1 MTDAPLFTVPPRLA
15 GAVKKGLER
24 ERLSK
29 LTEADMLDLLT
40 QRYSKEYGNGARY
53 ALARHVRSHAGFEAK
68 RTADFVALDTWP
80 SSRFAL
86 HGHEVKVSR
95 SDWLH
100 ELAQPE
106 KAQEFVPY
114 MDYWWLVV
122 SNAAIV
128 REDELPEGWGLMAVR
143 GDKLVAVRQAPRREA
158 LPLTPTRMAALV
170 RAVVKTA
177 GAT

>member
-1 MTDAPLFTVPPRLA
+1 MTDAPLFTVPPRFA

-24 ERLSK
+24 ERLHK

-68 RTADFVALDTWP
+68 RTADFVAFDTWP
-80 SSRFAL
+80 SSGFAL

-100 ELAQPE
+100 ELKQPE
-106 KAQEFVPY
+106 KAAEFVPF
-114 MDYWWLVV
+114 MTYWWLVV
-122 SNAAIV
+122 SDAAIV
-128 REDELPEGWGLMAVR
+128 REDELPDGWGLMAVR
-143 GDKLVAVRQAPRREA
+143 GDKLFAVRPAPERKP
-158 LPLTPTRMAALV
+158 LPMSQSRIAAFV
-170 RAVVKTA
+170 RAVAKTA
-177 GAT
+177 GAA